1 RAVRSAMAP
10 GRDQHRPSARS
21 QEQKGTPSVHP
32 MQGDEIR
39 ALRRM
44 QREQEA
50 SCSPVSA
57 HPPPPSKGVFMS
69 RKGFQPG
76 HTGRPRGTRNKLAGR
91 VFEDIFAHWCEPV
104 VAGSNVCKGQ
114 EALQSLYLKSP
125 AEYTRLVA
133 SVLPK
138 EFIFENAVAVLEYD
152 QIDELILNLPQR
164 ALEPPSR

>member
-1 RAVRSAMAP
+1 
-10 GRDQHRPSARS
+10 
-21 QEQKGTPSVHP
+21 
-32 MQGDEIR
+32 
-39 ALRRM
+39 
-44 QREQEA
+44 
-50 SCSPVSA
+50 
-57 HPPPPSKGVFMS
+57 MS

-104 VAGSNVCKGQ
+104 AAGSNVCKGQ

-138 EFIFENAVAVLEYD
+138 EFVFENAVAELGDD
-152 QIDELILNLPQR
+152 QVDELILKLRQR
-164 ALEPPSR
+164 VLEARAAPPTLLASPTKVTDDDPEPRRRQLAARARPSCLNSARSDQGPACG